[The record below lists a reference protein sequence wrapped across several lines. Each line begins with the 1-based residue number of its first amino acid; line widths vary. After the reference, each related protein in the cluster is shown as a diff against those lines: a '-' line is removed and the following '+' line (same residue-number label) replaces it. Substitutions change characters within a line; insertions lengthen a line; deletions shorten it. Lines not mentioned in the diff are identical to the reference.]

1 MKISE
6 LSKATGVSARSI
18 RHYEKKK
25 LLTSVRL
32 DNDYRAFDV
41 AAIERVR
48 TIRIYLEL
56 GLTTDEIAE
65 LLNCHPA
72 EPDPRPDLYEFCDE
86 MLKLYEE
93 KWEELDGQIRTMASV
108 QRRLET
114 RISEMKGQRERL
126 VANPQ

>member
-32 DNDYRAFDV
+32 DNDYRAFDE

-48 TIRIYLEL
+48 TIRTYLEL

-65 LLNCHPA
+65 LLSCHPE
-72 EPDPRPDLYEFCDE
+72 EPLPQPDLYEYCEE
-86 MLKLYEE
+86 MLKAYEE
-93 KWEELDGQIRTMASV
+93 KWEELDGQIRMMASV
-108 QRRLET
+108 QQRLEA
-114 RISEMKGQRERL
+114 RISEMKGRRERMA
-126 VANPQ
+126 ANPQ